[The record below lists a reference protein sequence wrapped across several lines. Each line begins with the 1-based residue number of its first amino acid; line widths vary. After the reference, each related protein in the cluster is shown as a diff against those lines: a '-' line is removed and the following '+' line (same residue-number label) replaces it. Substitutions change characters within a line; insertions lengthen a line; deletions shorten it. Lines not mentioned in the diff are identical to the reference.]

1 MLCMHTGESFALSAH
16 PESSHRWIISVGICW
31 FRLTAPSFLRW
42 LSHSCFSAAFAVG
55 RSVEGESSSLA
66 IARAG
71 SETPAH
77 PFASSIVN
85 VPVRTRCSVAA
96 LDGPLKGLLPV
107 SSRWSITPADQ
118 TSVVGVYD
126 PSSISGD
133 A

>member
-1 MLCMHTGESFALSAH
+1 MALVRGGTDAQK
-16 PESSHRWIISVGICW
+16 EQAAAALRN
-31 FRLTAPSFLRW
+31 LTHNNADNK
-42 LSHSCFSAAFAVG
+42 V
-55 RSVEGESSSLA
+55 A